1 MERWILPR
9 SLSVLL
15 CVTLLLGLAACSGQD
30 PQPEQDGTDSAVG
43 VIGGRKGEQ
52 KDTPE
57 PEADAEEAA
66 ASLVWLRDSMAYS
79 AQIAGAVAYLGYW
92 EQGDATLLADW
103 LRKHCPELVEELPF
117 LLEIPA
123 ERALGPGYGD
133 VYCVVPRDENTS
145 LTVKHVVGMS
155 YDEVNHPEED
165 EVLYQEEHGNPVLLF
180 VNYEKWREEPDMEL
194 TFLTADGMEMTWWP
208 MCDEND
214 FPILPLGADDIPL
227 LMDFAIFGVVTGLD
241 YPEGWGGPAGWSD
254 PENWYD
260 PEDWTAESP
269 GYWQTPDDCGW
280 LPPTDWGLAY
290 TSWICEHW
298 IMDISWGD
306 SDPNHSGLV
315 YLYHQAGDWQ
325 EYTLAYSGVWRMEGD
340 CLRLELYDGA
350 GVFLSGNFP
359 VLIHPS
365 GESLRVQEDPQTHVC
380 PPFFAEGM
388 TCADL
393 ILTYG

>member
-1 MERWILPR
+1 MKRWILHR
-9 SLSVLL
+9 SLSVIL
-15 CVTLLLGLAACSGQD
+15 CVTLLLSLAACSGQD
-30 PQPEQDGTDSAVG
+30 PQPEKEGTDSTAG
-43 VIGGRKGEQ
+43 VIGGRKGQQ
-52 KDTPE
+52 KDMPE
-57 PEADAEEAA
+57 PEADSGEGA
-66 ASLVWLRDSMAYS
+66 ASLLLLRDSMAYS
-79 AQIAGAVAYLGYW
+79 GRIAGAVAYLGYR
-92 EQGDATLLADW
+92 EQGDTTPLADW
-103 LRKHCPELVEELPF
+103 LRKHCPALVEELPF

-123 ERALGPGYGD
+123 ERTLGPGYGD

-145 LTVKHVVGMS
+145 LTVTYVTGAFCG
-155 YDEVNHPEED
+155 DVNPTAAD
-165 EVLYQEEHGNPVLLF
+165 QVLYQEEHAGPVLLF

-194 TFLTADGMEMTWWP
+194 TFLTADGVEVTWWP

-214 FPILPLGADDIPL
+214 CPILPLGADDIPM
-227 LMDFAIFGVVTGLD
+227 LMDFEIFGVVTGLD
-241 YPEGWGGPAGWSD
+241 YPADWGD
-254 PENWYD
+254 PGNGYD
-260 PEDWTAESP
+260 PEDRAVESP
-269 GYWQTPDDCGW
+269 GYWQTPEDCGW

-306 SDPNHSGLV
+306 SGPNYSGLV
-315 YLYHQAGDWQ
+315 ELYYQAGDWQ

-359 VLIHPS
+359 VLIAPS
-365 GESLRVQEDPQTHVC
+365 GEYLHMQKDPKTHVC

>member
-1 MERWILPR
+1 MKRWILPR

-15 CVTLLLGLAACSGQD
+15 CVTLLLSLAACSGQD
-30 PQPEQDGTDSAVG
+30 PQPEKEGTDSAVR
-43 VIGGRKGEQ
+43 VIGGSKGAQ
-52 KDTPE
+52 KDVPE
-57 PEADAEEAA
+57 PAADAEEAA
-66 ASLVWLRDSMAYS
+66 ASLSLLRGSMVYGG
-79 AQIAGAVAYLGYW
+79 QVAGAVAYLGYR
-92 EQGDATLLADW
+92 ERGDSTPLADW
-103 LRKHCPELVEELPF
+103 LWNHCPDLAEELPF

-123 ERALGPGYGD
+123 ERTLGPGCGD

-145 LTVKHVVGMS
+145 LTVTHVRGMS
-155 YDEVNHPEED
+155 YDDVNQPVAD
-165 EVLYQEEHGNPVLLF
+165 QVLYQEEHAKPVLLF

-194 TFLTADGMEMTWWP
+194 TFLTADGMEVTWWP

-269 GYWQTPDDCGW
+269 GYWQTQEDGW
-280 LPPTDWGLAY
+280 WVPPTDWGLAY

-306 SDPNHSGLV
+306 SDPSYSGLV
-315 YLYHQAGDWQ
+315 ELYYQAGDWQ

-359 VLIHPS
+359 VLIAPS
-365 GESLRVQEDPQTHVC
+365 GEYLHVQRDPKTHVC